1 MLSMNVSRLFL
12 VRIVAAFGTFAL
24 ATFGIGLRLRIFSIM
39 LGFSLADATAVMV
52 GQNLGAGESDRAER
66 SAWISV
72 GFYAIIAGILA
83 VVFLVAP
90 AAVIR
95 LFNSDPQVVQ
105 SGVSYL
111 LFFVP
116 ALLVMS
122 LSVVLGR
129 AVEGAGDTFVLMVLS
144 FVTLILIGVPMAW
157 GASRLWGTDGIW
169 AAMSAADFV
178 QGLAVVAYFRTGRWK
193 RVKV

>member
-1 MLSMNVSRLFL
+1 
-12 VRIVAAFGTFAL
+12 
-24 ATFGIGLRLRIFSIM
+24 
-39 LGFSLADATAVMV
+39 
-52 GQNLGAGESDRAER
+52 
-66 SAWISV
+66 V

-95 LFNSDPQVVQ
+95 LFNSDPQVVR

-178 QGLAVVAYFRTGRWK
+178 QGLAVVAYFRMGRWK